1 MQRFEAIFLHGW
13 GFGSDFWQPLLQR
26 LGWESVS
33 VPDFGFLRTFSGR
46 QGQDL
51 QKTIKNLQQ
60 KGMPVLAVGHSLGF
74 SWLVDQ
80 ALLPVGSV
88 FVGFNAFGRFV
99 SGEGFTEGVPERVL
113 HRMQRSIKMDPLSVV
128 NNFRKRCGAF
138 PVPCNNMPHVQ
149 TLCWG
154 LTMLKNINIYAHLVS
169 LGSRVVIMGGTQDN
183 LVSPEMLKASVPHT
197 VRLVWQEGG
206 HLLPQ
211 THVEA
216 SAMLLQSLRQAMEQG
231 SI

>member
-1 MQRFEAIFLHGW
+1 
-13 GFGSDFWQPLLQR
+13 
-26 LGWESVS
+26 
-33 VPDFGFLRTFSGR
+33 
-46 QGQDL
+46 
-51 QKTIKNLQQ
+51 
-60 KGMPVLAVGHSLGF
+60 
-74 SWLVDQ
+74 
-80 ALLPVGSV
+80 
-88 FVGFNAFGRFV
+88 
-99 SGEGFTEGVPERVL
+99 
-113 HRMQRSIKMDPLSVV
+113 
-128 NNFRKRCGAF
+128 
-138 PVPCNNMPHVQ
+138 MPHVQ